1 MIGEHSLIIFLEV
14 AIFIVI
20 VCVCRGIPNVEIS
33 KRKFSLEWNRGKTRL
48 EDENNEPLVTLKR
61 RQSFNDLTAGPKSP
75 AKRRPSEEAL
85 KIDGLLSLILNLLPY
100 RTSLRGSTY

>member
-14 AIFIVI
+14 AIFLLI
-20 VCVCRGIPNVEIS
+20 VCVCRGIPSVEIS

-48 EDENNEPLVTLKR
+48 EDEKNAPSVALKR
-61 RQSFNDLTAGPKSP
+61 RQSFNDLTANAKPV

-85 KIDGLLSLILNLLPY
+85 KIDG
-100 RTSLRGSTY
+100 

>member
-14 AIFIVI
+14 AILVII

-33 KRKFSLEWNRGKTRL
+33 KRKFSLEWNRGKIRL
-48 EDENNEPLVTLKR
+48 EDETNEPLVTLKR
-61 RQSFNDLTAGPKSP
+61 RQSFNDLSASAKPT

-85 KIDGLLSLILNLLPY
+85 KIDGLLSLI
-100 RTSLRGSTY
+100 